1 MEEFEAEIYSFPR
14 LNRILKN
21 PPKWEVGFQLYC
33 FCSFFFFWGR
43 FVPISVKTAG
53 IDEKKGRQRN
63 QNVIDS
69 WWRLGGMVRMVAS
82 TCEIA
87 GFFVSFPP
95 PVLPPLLLPD
105 VCHRPSSSLLQSVM
119 SRALGHNNPQN
130 MRMRN
135 GSWCYRTQGNRTAV
149 C

>member
-1 MEEFEAEIYSFPR
+1 MAIFLHEINKSKKNWVTCFYIISPCTTVARVASPR
-14 LNRILKN
+14 DLAPISAIYLLFK
-21 PPKWEVGFQLYC
+21 Y
-33 FCSFFFFWGR
+33 FFFGR
-43 FVPISVKTAG
+43 FVPISVKTVG
-53 IDEKKGRQRN
+53 IDEKKGGQRN

-87 GFFVSFPP
+87 GFFGSFPP
-95 PVLPPLLLPD
+95 PVLPLLLLLD
-105 VCHRPSSSLLQSVM
+105 VCRRPSSSLLQSVM

-135 GSWCYRTQGNRTAV
+135 GSW
-149 C
+149 

>member
-1 MEEFEAEIYSFPR
+1 MGGGVLVVLLLFKY
-14 LNRILKN
+14 
-21 PPKWEVGFQLYC
+21 
-33 FCSFFFFWGR
+33 FFFGR

-53 IDEKKGRQRN
+53 IDEKKGGQRN

-87 GFFVSFPP
+87 GFFGSFPP
-95 PVLPPLLLPD
+95 PVLPLLLLLD
-105 VCHRPSSSLLQSVM
+105 VCRRPSSSLLQSVM

-135 GSWCYRTQGNRTAV
+135 GSW
-149 C
+149 